1 MEDKMIQMDTRIL
14 YLEDTIQQ
22 MNIIMMEQ
30 DKAIT
35 RLNTIVKTLNDK
47 IKELDE
53 KKGERG
59 VSEESERPPHY

>member
-35 RLNTIVKTLNDK
+35 R
-47 IKELDE
+47 
-53 KKGERG
+53 G
-59 VSEESERPPHY
+59 